1 MMIRQERRRRRSA
14 GAVGRAGERRHF
26 SNLRR
31 VWVMNWIWMQTNL
44 TIALMS
50 EFVRTIVKFWAF
62 SRLPKVM
69 SLPNLCGFVGM
80 V

>member
-1 MMIRQERRRRRSA
+1 
-14 GAVGRAGERRHF
+14 
-26 SNLRR
+26 
-31 VWVMNWIWMQTNL
+31 MNWIWMQTNL

>member
-1 MMIRQERRRRRSA
+1 
-14 GAVGRAGERRHF
+14 
-26 SNLRR
+26 
-31 VWVMNWIWMQTNL
+31 MNWIWMQTNL

-50 EFVRTIVKFWAF
+50 EFVRTIVKVWAF
-62 SRLPKVM
+62 SRLPKVK